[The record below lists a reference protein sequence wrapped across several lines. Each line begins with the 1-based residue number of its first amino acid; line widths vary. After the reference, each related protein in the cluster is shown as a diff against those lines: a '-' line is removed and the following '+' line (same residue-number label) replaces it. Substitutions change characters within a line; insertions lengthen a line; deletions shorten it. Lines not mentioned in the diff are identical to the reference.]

1 MLVLFI
7 AMLSLTV
14 KVPAIAADFTMAA
27 DLTHGAEIFSTN
39 CAGCHANGGNIVRRN
54 KTLKLKALSKFD
66 MDSIS
71 AIADIVANGKNNMS
85 AYKERL
91 SEPEI
96 ADVSAYVLAQ
106 AEAGW
111 HWFVDLLIYMIHK
124 SQ

>member
-1 MLVLFI
+1 MRSFISKLLTMLVLFI

-14 KVPAIAADFTMAA
+14 KSPAMAA
-27 DLTHGAEIFSTN
+27 DLTHGAEIFNTN

-54 KTLKLKALSKFD
+54 KTLKLKALAKFNV
-66 MDSIS
+66 DSIS

-91 SEPEI
+91 SRQEI
-96 ADVSAYVLAQ
+96 TDVAAYVLAQ

-111 HWFVDLLIYMIHK
+111 H
-124 SQ
+124 